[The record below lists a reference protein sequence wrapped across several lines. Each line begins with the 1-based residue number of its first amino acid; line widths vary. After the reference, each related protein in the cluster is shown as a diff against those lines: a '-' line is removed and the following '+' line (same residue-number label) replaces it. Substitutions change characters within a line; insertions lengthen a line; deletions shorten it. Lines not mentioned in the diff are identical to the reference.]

1 MILKPYEIK
10 DYLNKNK
17 VFLFHGENFGQKEEI
32 IEELFKKNFKDCNYL
47 YSETEILNN
56 LEILYNLINSKS
68 FFENKKLIIINSVS
82 EKFLEHIEYILNKDL
97 EDVTLV
103 LITDVL
109 TKKSKM
115 RTFFEKSKELIIIP
129 FYKENVK
136 TLSDI
141 VKKFFY
147 EKKISIS
154 QEMINLIVEKTSGD
168 RKNLKNELEKIESF
182 LITNKKINEDDIIKL
197 TNLSENFSINELVN
211 NCLARNSKRTVKII
225 NENIFSFEDS
235 IIIIRLLLNSSNR
248 LINLIKKKEDIKNI
262 DQIISNHRPPIFWKD
277 KDIIK
282 KQMLSWTDKSIQ
294 NLIFK
299 INQIELVIKKNSNN
313 ALKIV
318 FDFLIEQS
326 SSSNN

>member
-294 NLIFK
+294 NLIYK

>member
-47 YSETEILNN
+47 YSETEVLNN

-82 EKFLEHIEYILNKDL
+82 EKFLEHIEYVLNKDL

-154 QEMINLIVEKTSGD
+154 QEMINSIVEKTSGD

>member
-47 YSETEILNN
+47 YSETEVLNN

-211 NCLARNSKRTVKII
+211 NCLARNSKKTVKII

-235 IIIIRLLLNSSNR
+235 IIIVRLLLNSSNR

-294 NLIFK
+294 NLIYK

>member
-47 YSETEILNN
+47 YSETEVLNN

-82 EKFLEHIEYILNKDL
+82 EKFLEHIDYVLNKDV
-97 EDVTLV
+97 EDITLV

-235 IIIIRLLLNSSNR
+235 IIIVRLLLNSSNR

-282 KQMLSWTDKSIQ
+282 KQMLNWTDKSIQ
-294 NLIFK
+294 NLIYK

>member
-47 YSETEILNN
+47 YSETEVLNN

-82 EKFLEHIEYILNKDL
+82 EKFLEHIEYVLNKDL

-235 IIIIRLLLNSSNR
+235 IIIVRLLLNSSNR

-294 NLIFK
+294 NLIYK

>member
-1 MILKPYEIK
+1 
-10 DYLNKNK
+10 
-17 VFLFHGENFGQKEEI
+17 
-32 IEELFKKNFKDCNYL
+32 
-47 YSETEILNN
+47 
-56 LEILYNLINSKS
+56 
-68 FFENKKLIIINSVS
+68 
-82 EKFLEHIEYILNKDL
+82 
-97 EDVTLV
+97 
-103 LITDVL
+103 
-109 TKKSKM
+109 M

-211 NCLARNSKRTVKII
+211 NCLARNSKKTVKII

-262 DQIISNHRPPIFWKD
+262 DQIISSHRPPIFWKD

-294 NLIFK
+294 NLIYK

>member
-47 YSETEILNN
+47 YSETEVLN
-56 LEILYNLINSKS
+56 NLINSKS
-68 FFENKKLIIINSVS
+68 LFENKKLIIINSVS
-82 EKFLEHIEYILNKDL
+82 EKFLEHIEYVLNKDL

-154 QEMINLIVEKTSGD
+154 QEMINLIVEKTCEE

-282 KQMLSWTDKSIQ
+282 KQMLNWTDKSIQ
-294 NLIFK
+294 NLIYK

>member
-47 YSETEILNN
+47 YSETEVLNN

-82 EKFLEHIEYILNKDL
+82 EKFLEHIEYVLNKDL

-282 KQMLSWTDKSIQ
+282 KQMLNWTDKSIQ
-294 NLIFK
+294 NLIYK

>member
-1 MILKPYEIK
+1 MILKPFEIK
-10 DYLNKNK
+10 DYLDKNK
-17 VFLFHGENFGQKEEI
+17 VFLFYGENFGQKEEI

-82 EKFLEHIEYILNKDL
+82 EKFLEHIEYVLNKDL

-211 NCLARNSKRTVKII
+211 NCLARNSKKTVKII

-294 NLIFK
+294 NLIYK

>member
-1 MILKPYEIK
+1 MILKPFEIK

-47 YSETEILNN
+47 YSETEVLNN

-115 RTFFEKSKELIIIP
+115 RTFFEKSKKLIIIP
-129 FYKENVK
+129 
-136 TLSDI
+136 
-141 VKKFFY
+141 KKFFY

-211 NCLARNSKRTVKII
+211 NCLARNSKKTVKII

-235 IIIIRLLLNSSNR
+235 IIIIRSLLNSSNR
-248 LINLIKKKEDIKNI
+248 LISLIKKKGDIKNI

>member
-47 YSETEILNN
+47 YSETEVLNN

-82 EKFLEHIEYILNKDL
+82 EKFLEHIEYVLNKDL

-211 NCLARNSKRTVKII
+211 NCLARNSKKTVKII

-235 IIIIRLLLNSSNR
+235 IIIIRSLLNSSNR
-248 LINLIKKKEDIKNI
+248 LISLIKKKGDIKNI

-277 KDIIK
+277 KEIIK

-294 NLIFK
+294 NLIYK

>member
-47 YSETEILNN
+47 YSETEVLNN

-294 NLIFK
+294 NLIYK

>member
-47 YSETEILNN
+47 YSETEVLNN

-235 IIIIRLLLNSSNR
+235 IIIVRLLLNSSNR

-294 NLIFK
+294 NLIYK

>member
-47 YSETEILNN
+47 YSETEVLNN

-82 EKFLEHIEYILNKDL
+82 EKFLEHIDYVLNKDL

-235 IIIIRLLLNSSNR
+235 IIIVRLLLNSSNR

-282 KQMLSWTDKSIQ
+282 KQMLNWTDKSIQ
-294 NLIFK
+294 NLIYK

>member
-82 EKFLEHIEYILNKDL
+82 EKFLEHIDYVLNKDV
-97 EDVTLV
+97 EDITLV
-103 LITDVL
+103 LISDVL

-182 LITNKKINEDDIIKL
+182 LITNKKINENDIIKL

-211 NCLARNSKRTVKII
+211 NCLARNSKKTVKII

-294 NLIFK
+294 NLIYK

>member
-47 YSETEILNN
+47 YSETEVLNN

-82 EKFLEHIEYILNKDL
+82 EKFLEHIEYVLNKDL
-97 EDVTLV
+97 EDITLV
-103 LITDVL
+103 LISDVL

-147 EKKISIS
+147 RKKISIS

-197 TNLSENFSINELVN
+197 TNLSENFSISELVN
-211 NCLARNSKRTVKII
+211 NCLARNSKKTVKII

-248 LINLIKKKEDIKNI
+248 LINLIKKKEEIKNI

-277 KDIIK
+277 KDIIR

-294 NLIFK
+294 NLIYK

>member
-82 EKFLEHIEYILNKDL
+82 EKFLEHIDYVLNKDV
-97 EDVTLV
+97 EDITLV
-103 LITDVL
+103 LISDVL

-115 RTFFEKSKELIIIP
+115 RTFFEKSKKLIIIP

-141 VKKFFY
+141 VKKFFFK
-147 EKKISIS
+147 KKISIS
-154 QEMINLIVEKTSGD
+154 QEMINLIVEKTCGD
-168 RKNLKNELEKIESF
+168 RKNLKNELEKIENF
-182 LITNKKINEDDIIKL
+182 LITNKKINVDDILKL

-211 NCLARNSKRTVKII
+211 NCLARNSKKTVKII

-235 IIIIRLLLNSSNR
+235 IIIIRSLLNSSNR
-248 LINLIKKKEDIKNI
+248 LISLIKKKGDIKNI

>member
-47 YSETEILNN
+47 YSETEVLNN

-82 EKFLEHIEYILNKDL
+82 EKFLEHIEYVLNKDL

-141 VKKFFY
+141 VNKFFY
-147 EKKISIS
+147 
-154 QEMINLIVEKTSGD
+154 
-168 RKNLKNELEKIESF
+168 
-182 LITNKKINEDDIIKL
+182 
-197 TNLSENFSINELVN
+197 
-211 NCLARNSKRTVKII
+211 
-225 NENIFSFEDS
+225 
-235 IIIIRLLLNSSNR
+235 
-248 LINLIKKKEDIKNI
+248 
-262 DQIISNHRPPIFWKD
+262 
-277 KDIIK
+277 
-282 KQMLSWTDKSIQ
+282 
-294 NLIFK
+294 
-299 INQIELVIKKNSNN
+299 
-313 ALKIV
+313 
-318 FDFLIEQS
+318 
-326 SSSNN
+326 